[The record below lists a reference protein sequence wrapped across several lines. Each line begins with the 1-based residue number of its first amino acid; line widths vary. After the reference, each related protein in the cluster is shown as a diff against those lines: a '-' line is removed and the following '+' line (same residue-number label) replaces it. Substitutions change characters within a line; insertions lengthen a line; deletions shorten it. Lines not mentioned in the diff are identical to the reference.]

1 MASGPHIDLPSPP
14 RWVWIAALPFLA
26 VALWLGLRMYT
37 SFGSDRCADGY
48 AAAKTAAD
56 SARVDSLVPDDGHG
70 GKEKFSCGFR
80 RTSAR
85 WEQATGGSEK

>member
-1 MASGPHIDLPSPP
+1 MSVPHIDQPAPP
-14 RWVWIAALPFLA
+14 RRVWLLSIPVLVLGLWVL
-26 VALWLGLRMYT
+26 LRMYS
-37 SFGSDRCADGY
+37 SFGSDQCADGY

-56 SARVDSLVPDDGHG
+56 SSRVDSLVPDDGHG

-85 WEQATGGSEK
+85 WNPR